1 MPRIKKN
8 KTSILI
14 EPSEKKRATFYLKVD
29 TLNKVQGLANLM
41 DVNQNAII
49 DKSVQVYTELV
60 SSERKELEWE
70 TYANS

>member
-14 EPSEKKRATFYLKVD
+14 EPSEKKRSTFYLKVD

-60 SSERKELEWE
+60 SSERKDLEWE